1 MVLGTNFSS
10 ILYETF
16 LIEGTSKVNCII
28 LLTIL
33 KQQTVYYISW
43 SPELLLSDM
52 MNETSAALKKIV

>member
-1 MVLGTNFSS
+1 M
-10 ILYETF
+10 YD
-16 LIEGTSKVNCII
+16 KCMI

-33 KQQTVYYISW
+33 KQQTVYYVSW